1 MTRYAAEVNQLT
13 AAWLGRTD
21 GSGVL
26 SGAGLWPLLAVLAWS
41 ADEPGRGELA
51 GAVGLPAD
59 ECMDAARDL
68 LKEVDDLDGVD
79 AALGL
84 WAQEAA
90 HVRPEWRDTLPAG
103 TFGEL
108 TGDASTDQPK
118 LDAWANERTHGLI
131 ERFPVQ
137 AGPELMLTLATA
149 LALRTT
155 WERKFSDEPWQVAD
169 GVWSG
174 RRLAGLSRTTPEAG
188 DLRVT
193 DSAAGPLTLTR
204 VAGDNGLDVHL
215 VLGSPEAAA
224 GDVLAAAVPLVGP
237 GSGSGSDGLVDG
249 AALLESGEVSPWPG
263 VSTVSAPR
271 PGLVLKTP
279 RFRVSSLHD
288 LLRQAEVFGL
298 RTVASGER
306 GHFPAIGPVPL
317 RVDQARQAAVAIFSA
332 TGFEAAAVTAIGLRT
347 VSLPVHSSRAVAV
360 SYDRPFGFL
369 ATHRSSG
376 LVLFAGWVDSPD
388 DWAPPGE
395 GSRPAARPGVMRE
408 RLPRPDGT

>member
-1 MTRYAAEVNQLT
+1 MSRYAAEVNQLT
-13 AAWLGRTD
+13 AAWLQRSD
-21 GSGVL
+21 GAGVL

-90 HVRPEWRDTLPAG
+90 EVRPEWRDTLPAG

-108 TGDASTDQPK
+108 TGDAAADQPK
-118 LDAWANERTHGLI
+118 LDAWARERTHGLI

-155 WERKFSDEPWQVAD
+155 WQRKFTDEPWPVAD
-169 GVWSG
+169 GVWAG
-174 RRLAGLSRTTPEAG
+174 RRLAGLSRTTAETH
-188 DLRVT
+188 DLRVADT
-193 DSAAGPLTLTR
+193 AAGPLTLTR

-215 VLGSPEAAA
+215 VLGSPDAAA
-224 GDVLAAAVPLVGP
+224 GDVLAAAVPLL
-237 GSGSGSDGLVDG
+237 GSDSLVDG
-249 AALLESGEVSPWPG
+249 AALLSSGETERWPG
-263 VSTVSAPR
+263 VSTVSAQR
-271 PGLVLKTP
+271 PGLVLKTT
-279 RFRVSSLHD
+279 RFTVRSLHD

-298 RTVASGER
+298 RTVASGDR
-306 GHFPAIGPVPL
+306 GHFPVIGPVPL

-347 VSLPVHSSRAVAV
+347 VSMPVHSTQALVV

-369 ATHRSSG
+369 AVHRESG

-388 DWAPPGE
+388 DWTPPGE
-395 GSRPAARPGVMRE
+395 GSRPP
-408 RLPRPDGT
+408 

>member
-1 MTRYAAEVNQLT
+1 MSRYAAEVNQLT
-13 AAWLGRTD
+13 AAWLRRSD
-21 GSGVL
+21 GAGVL

-59 ECMDAARDL
+59 DCMDAARDL
-68 LKEVDDLDGVD
+68 LKELDDLDGVD

-84 WAQEAA
+84 WAQAA
-90 HVRPEWRDTLPAG
+90 AQVRPEWRDTLPAG

-108 TGDASTDQPK
+108 TGDSGTDQPK

-155 WERKFSDEPWQVAD
+155 WQRKFTDEPWPVAD
-169 GVWSG
+169 GVWAG
-174 RRLAGLSRTTPEAG
+174 RRLAGLSRTTAEAG
-188 DLRVT
+188 DLRVADT
-193 DSAAGPLTLTR
+193 PAGPLTTTR
-204 VAGDNGLDVHL
+204 IAGDNGLDVHL
-215 VLGSPEAAA
+215 VLGTPDASA
-224 GDVLAAAVPLVGP
+224 GDVLAAAVPLVDDDSLATGTDLLA
-237 GSGSGSDGLVDG
+237 SGDV
-249 AALLESGEVSPWPG
+249 APWPG
-263 VSTVSAPR
+263 ISTVSAQR
-271 PGLVLKTP
+271 PGLVLKTT
-279 RFRVSSLHD
+279 RFTVRSLHD

-298 RTVASGER
+298 RTVAQGDR

-317 RVDQARQAAVAIFSA
+317 RVDQARQAAIAIFSA

-347 VSLPVHSSRAVAV
+347 VSMPVHSAQAVAV

-369 ATHRSSG
+369 AVHRSSG

-395 GSRPAARPGVMRE
+395 RPAARPASPGVMRD
-408 RLPRPDGT
+408 RLPRPGGS